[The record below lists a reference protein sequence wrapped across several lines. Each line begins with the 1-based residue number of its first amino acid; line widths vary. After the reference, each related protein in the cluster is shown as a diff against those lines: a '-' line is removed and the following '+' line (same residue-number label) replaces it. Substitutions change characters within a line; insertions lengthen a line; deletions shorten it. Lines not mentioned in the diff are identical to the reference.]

1 MAAWLRTLENMVID
15 TNFWCN
21 QRIFLTGHTGFK
33 GSWLS
38 LLLSSLG
45 AQVFG
50 YALPPENDNDI
61 FNVAKVATSI
71 NHQIGDIRNL
81 SDLISAVQKVQPTI
95 VLHMASQALVRKS
108 YDFPIETYLTN
119 VMGTAHLL
127 EAVRQVGGAKAVI
140 IITSDKCYENM
151 EWSWGYRETD
161 RLGGYD
167 PYSNSKACAELV
179 TSAYQKSFFE
189 GESKT
194 LIASARAGN
203 VIGGGDWSSDRLV
216 PDAMRAFSK
225 GKKIQVRFPNAIR
238 PWQHVLDPLLGYL
251 KLAERLSTG
260 SKIYE
265 GGWNFGPAAASEI
278 SVQNLLNL
286 LVKKWGQNSS
296 WESDGLLH
304 PYEANY
310 LKLDCSKS
318 QMVLKWH
325 PRIDLENSINL
336 TIDWY
341 KAYQNG
347 QDMRKVTSN
356 QIDQVLN

>member
-1 MAAWLRTLENMVID
+1 
-15 TNFWCN
+15 
-21 QRIFLTGHTGFK
+21 
-33 GSWLS
+33 
-38 LLLSSLG
+38 
-45 AQVFG
+45 
-50 YALPPENDNDI
+50 
-61 FNVAKVATSI
+61 
-71 NHQIGDIRNL
+71 
-81 SDLISAVQKVQPTI
+81 
-95 VLHMASQALVRKS
+95 
-108 YDFPIETYLTN
+108 
-119 VMGTAHLL
+119 
-127 EAVRQVGGAKAVI
+127 
-140 IITSDKCYENM
+140 
-151 EWSWGYRETD
+151 
-161 RLGGYD
+161 
-167 PYSNSKACAELV
+167 
-179 TSAYQKSFFE
+179 
-189 GESKT
+189 
-194 LIASARAGN
+194 
-203 VIGGGDWSSDRLV
+203 
-216 PDAMRAFSK
+216 
-225 GKKIQVRFPNAIR
+225 
-238 PWQHVLDPLLGYL
+238 LDPLLGYL